1 MKIQFPYGQE
11 SFLDLELPD
20 ESVLYAHTQEAVENI
35 PLPELPAAVNHALE
49 NPLNVPPLR
58 ECLMSDDHLVIPVA
72 PEVPHIGTIVQA
84 VLDHVF
90 SASPEHRPK
99 HATILQTKT
108 DEQIGA
114 IRAALEALPPRLQKR
129 VTLTTHRPDKKEEMA
144 FLGVSET
151 NETLVI
157 HRELFDAEFVL
168 PIGFFLPKGTPGH
181 AGIHTAIYPTF
192 SDGETHKRFK
202 DFGPTLHATDHK
214 LQHELEEETAEAT
227 RQLGVLCM
235 LQVVPG
241 VPAPGSS
248 GIAQILAG
256 DYRDVESDGY
266 SLYREIWTN
275 LSNQRPQ
282 VVLASVTGRE
292 STSWHWAMR
301 ALECASKLADP
312 DEGAIV
318 LCTDLA
324 GELPPEVEIYR
335 QVQDLDPT
343 EKFIRREELP
353 EAALMIA
360 GLRVIHDF
368 RVFFV
373 SNLDPDLLEEV
384 GVFPLDDAGD
394 LERLVKNSGSVTL
407 LPDVQRMIF

>member
-1 MKIQFPYGQE
+1 MKIQFPYGRD
-11 SFLDLELPD
+11 SFLALDLPD
-20 ESVLYAHTQEAVENI
+20 ESVLYAHTQDAVENI
-35 PLPELPAAVNHALE
+35 PLPELPAAVTQALE

-72 PEVPHIGTIVQA
+72 PEVPQIGTILQA

-90 SASPEHRPK
+90 SGALEHQPARV
-99 HATILQTKT
+99 TILQTKT

-114 IRAALEALPPRLQKR
+114 IRAALEVLPSRLQKR

-202 DFGPTLHATDHK
+202 DFGPALHGSNQK
-214 LQHELEEETAEAT
+214 LQRELEEETAEAT

-241 VPAPGSS
+241 VPSPGSS
-248 GIAQILAG
+248 GIARILAG

-275 LSNQRPQ
+275 LSNHRPR
-282 VVLASVTGRE
+282 VVLASVTGSE
-292 STSWHWAMR
+292 SMSWHWAMH
-301 ALECASKLADP
+301 ALDCASKVADP
-312 DEGAIV
+312 DEGIIV
-318 LCTDLA
+318 LCSDLA
-324 GELPPEVEIYR
+324 GEFPRALEIYR

-353 EAALMIA
+353 EAALMVA

-373 SNLDPDLLEEV
+373 SNLDPDLLEEI
-384 GVFPLDDAGD
+384 GVFPLDGAGD

-407 LPDVQRMIF
+407 LPDIQRMIF